1 MNKKILIF
9 GIGPLATT
17 VYHLIQEI
25 KEIDVVGFI
34 VDDDYHKEDFFLNLP
49 LYKLS
54 LVSTE
59 NEIITCIG
67 YKCIRNRKNKF

>member
-34 VDDDYHKEDFFLNLP
+34 VDDDYHKEDFF
-49 LYKLS
+49 
-54 LVSTE
+54 
-59 NEIITCIG
+59 
-67 YKCIRNRKNKF
+67 

>member
-34 VDDDYHKEDFFLNLP
+34 VDDDYHKEDFFLNFL
-49 LYKLS
+49 LLF
-54 LVSTE
+54 ST
-59 NEIITCIG
+59 IPIV
-67 YKCIRNRKNKF
+67 